1 MIRVSVFVALLCAAT
16 LAAPHVV
23 LAQEADGAGAY
34 EARALIQSV
43 SEVTIS
49 SEISGRVVKLPHR
62 EGGRFARGDTLLRFD
77 CRVYDA
83 RLKVANA
90 MRKIASLTLDTV
102 RKRSTLGSVGTL
114 DVGVAEAE
122 FEKSEGEF
130 SAAKFPV
137 DRCHIRAP
145 FSGRIVELTARQHET
160 ISVGEPLMRILDEQN
175 LEVKIVVPSAW
186 LSWLGPKAAFD
197 IHIDE
202 TGEVLRG
209 HVTRL
214 GALVD
219 AVGASIPAFAELD
232 VRSEKLIAG
241 MSGSVRFHPNQVPQK
256 KAGVQ

>member
-1 MIRVSVFVALLCAAT
+1 MRISVFVTLLSAAT
-16 LAAPHVV
+16 LAAPDVV
-23 LAQEADGAGAY
+23 LGQDFDAAAAY

-62 EGGRFARGDTLLRFD
+62 EGSRFARGDTLLRFD
-77 CRVYDA
+77 CRIYDA

-90 MRKIASLTLDTV
+90 ILKVASLTLDTV
-102 RKRSTLGSVGTL
+102 RKRSSLGSVGTL
-114 DVGVAEAE
+114 DVGIAEAE
-122 FEKSEGEF
+122 FEKAEGEF

-145 FSGRIVELTARQHET
+145 FDGRIVQLAAHRYET
-160 ISVGEPLMRILDEQN
+160 LSVGEPLMRIIDDKN
-175 LEVKIVVPSAW
+175 LEVKIVVPSLW
-186 LSWLGPKAAFD
+186 LSWLGPQTKFD

-209 HVTRL
+209 QVRRI

-219 AVGASIPAFAELD
+219 AVGQSIPAFATLEPA
-232 VRSEKLIAG
+232 SKQLIAG
-241 MSGSVRFHPNQVPQK
+241 MSGSVRFQLPAAKDSGQ
-256 KAGVQ
+256 